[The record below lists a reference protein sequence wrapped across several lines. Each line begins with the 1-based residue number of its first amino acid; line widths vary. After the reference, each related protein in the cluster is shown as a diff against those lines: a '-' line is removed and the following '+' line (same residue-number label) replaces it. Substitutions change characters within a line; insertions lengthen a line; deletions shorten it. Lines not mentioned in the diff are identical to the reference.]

1 MSSDCPSKL
10 QILRAKGTL
19 NPQPDKIRDPL
30 FQSVDFFDA
39 CDLLQVK
46 YEMLRRVDLEGWSVT
61 QAAEAFGLSRP
72 TFYQARA
79 AFNQGGLRGLMP
91 KKRGP
96 KDAHKLS
103 SDVMNSV
110 VHLLQDTPL
119 LGSDQLASYLYTH
132 FGLAVHPR
140 SIERALVRLEKKHQ
154 EHS

>member
-1 MSSDCPSKL
+1 MSSDCPSK
-10 QILRAKGTL
+10 QQTLRANGTL
-19 NPQPDKIRDPL
+19 NPHPEKIRDPL
-30 FQSVDFFDA
+30 FQSIDFFDA

-72 TFYQARA
+72 AFYQVRA
-79 AFNQGGLRGLMP
+79 AFNQGGLWGLIP

-96 KDAHKLS
+96 KDAYKLS

-110 VHLLQDTPL
+110 VHLLQATPM
-119 LGSDQLASYLYTH
+119 LGSDQIASYLDAH

-140 SIERALVRLEKKHQ
+140 SIERALARLEKKHK
-154 EHS
+154 ENS